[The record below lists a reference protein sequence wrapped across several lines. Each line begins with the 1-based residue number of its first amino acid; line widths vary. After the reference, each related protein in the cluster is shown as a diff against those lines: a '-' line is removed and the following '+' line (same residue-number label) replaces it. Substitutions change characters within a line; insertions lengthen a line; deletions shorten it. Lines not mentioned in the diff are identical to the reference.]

1 MSLNKEHIV
10 KLGFHSSAS
19 GKMVGTPMILC
30 VSNPTLKM
38 YEKEFMSEADMQV
51 YGEVG
56 MSVTFANF
64 NCQFLTLRRPVW

>member
-1 MSLNKEHIV
+1 MELTW
-10 KLGFHSSAS
+10 L

-38 YEKEFMSEADMQV
+38 YEKESMPEADMQV